1 MKSLPSA
8 LLLLCLAAPA
18 LKAQTPAQTPQVA
31 NAHLENVSAAGG
43 LEAAVRQA
51 SASSREPFWIAW
63 SVPMIA
69 GQHYNCCLSNTDGG
83 KKWQTTT
90 CHLEGKNQGWGSTDN
105 KAVPAD
111 QDLLVLARV
120 AGGQIEKIR
129 SYSSTCSLDAGG
141 RRFVWLGDAKPE
153 ESVALLAKTASSE
166 RAASRNLVE
175 ESLAALSFHRTSR
188 ADEALEDMAGAP
200 HSRKMREDA
209 LFWLGQS
216 RGERGARFITRI
228 MNEDP
233 DVEIRKKAIFALS
246 QSKASGVTDALI
258 RLSREDRSADV
269 RGEGLFWL
277 AQRGDPK
284 APDAILQAIEK
295 DPDLSVRKKGVFAL
309 SQLRESRG
317 VPLLIEVGRKTRDRE
332 VRKEA
337 LFWLTQSNDP
347 AAFEAVEKALNQ

>member
-1 MKSLPSA
+1 MRPLPST

-18 LKAQTPAQTPQVA
+18 AEAQTPAQTPQVA
-31 NAHLENVSAAGG
+31 NAHLENASAAGG

-51 SASSREPFWIAW
+51 GARSREPFWIAW

-69 GQHYNCCLSNTDGG
+69 GQRYNCCLNDG

-90 CHLEGKNQGWGSTDN
+90 CRLEGKNQGWGSTDD
-105 KAVPAD
+105 KTVPAD
-111 QDLLVLARV
+111 QDLLVLARLED
-120 AGGQIEKIR
+120 GQIGKVR
-129 SYSSTCSLDAGG
+129 SFSSTCSLDAGG
-141 RRFVWLGDAKPE
+141 KRFVWLGDAKPE
-153 ESVALLAKTASSE
+153 ESVTLLAKIAGSE

-175 ESLAALSFHRTSR
+175 ESLAALSFHRSSR
-188 ADEALEDMAGAP
+188 ADEALEDMAAAP
-200 HSRKMREDA
+200 HPRKMREDA

-246 QSKASGVTDALI
+246 QSTAAGVTDALI

-277 AQRGDPK
+277 AQRDDPK

-295 DPDLSVRKKGVFAL
+295 DPDLAVRKKGVFAL
-309 SQLRESRG
+309 SQLHGGG

-347 AAFEAVEKALNQ
+347 AAFEAVEKALNR

>member
-1 MKSLPSA
+1 MKSLSST

-18 LKAQTPAQTPQVA
+18 VAAQTPQVA
-31 NAHLENVSAAGG
+31 NVRLENASAAGG

-69 GQHYNCCLSNTDGG
+69 GQRYNCCLDG

-90 CHLEGKNQGWGSTDN
+90 CHLEGKNQGWGSTDD
-105 KAVPAD
+105 KTVRAD
-111 QDLLVLARV
+111 QDLLVLARFE
-120 AGGQIEKIR
+120 AGQIEKVR
-129 SYSSTCSLDAGG
+129 SFSSTCSLDAGG
-141 RRFVWLGDAKPE
+141 RRFVWLGNAKPE

-166 RAASRNLVE
+166 RAASRHLVE
-175 ESLAALSFHRTSR
+175 ETLAALSFHRNSR
-188 ADEALEDMAGAP
+188 ADEALEDMAAAP

-216 RGERGARFITRI
+216 RGERGARFITRV
-228 MNEDP
+228 MESDP
-233 DVEIRKKAIFALS
+233 DVEIRKKAIFSLS
-246 QSKASGVTDALI
+246 QSPVSWVTDNLI

-277 AQRGDPK
+277 AQRDDPK
-284 APDAILQAIEK
+284 APDAIMQAIEK
-295 DPDLSVRKKGVFAL
+295 DPEMEVRKKGVFAL
-309 SQLRESRG
+309 TQLHGSRG

-337 LFWLTQSNDP
+337 LFWLTQSDDP
-347 AAFEAVEKALNQ
+347 AAFEAVEKALN

>member
-1 MKSLPSA
+1 MKSLPST
-8 LLLLCLAAPA
+8 LLLLCLAASVLA
-18 LKAQTPAQTPQVA
+18 AQKPQVA
-31 NAHLENVSAAGG
+31 NARLENASAAAG

-51 SASSREPFWIAW
+51 GASSREPFWIAW

-69 GQHYNCCLSNTDGG
+69 GQHYNCCLSNTDAG
-83 KKWQTTT
+83 KTWKTTT
-90 CHLEGKNQGWGSTDN
+90 CRLEGKDQGWGSTD
-105 KAVPAD
+105 KATVPAD

-141 RRFVWLGDAKPE
+141 RRFVWFGDVKPE
-153 ESVALLAKTASSE
+153 ESVALLAKTAGSE

-188 ADEALEDMAGAP
+188 ADEALEDLAGAP
-200 HSRKMREDA
+200 HARKMREDA

-228 MNEDP
+228 MNGDP

-246 QSKASGVTDALI
+246 QSSVPGVTDTLI
-258 RLSREDRSADV
+258 RLSREDRVADV
-269 RGEGLFWL
+269 RAEGLFWL
-277 AQRGDPK
+277 AQRDDPK
-284 APDAILQAIEK
+284 APDAILQAIER
-295 DPDLSVRKKGVFAL
+295 DPDLAVRKKGVFAL

-332 VRKEA
+332 IRKEA

-347 AAFEAVEKALNQ
+347 AAFEAVEKALNR